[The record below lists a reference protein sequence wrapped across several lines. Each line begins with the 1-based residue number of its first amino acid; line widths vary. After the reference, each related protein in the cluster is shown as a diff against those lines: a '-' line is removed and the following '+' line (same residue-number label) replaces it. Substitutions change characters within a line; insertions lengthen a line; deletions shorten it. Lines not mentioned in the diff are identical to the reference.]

1 MRHRGPR
8 RSWFAILILFA
19 VALLPGG
26 ASVAHAQD
34 DTREAEPSPWKRV
47 FEAQGSLFVGNNPQ
61 TIFTTRG
68 SLSFE
73 DSTFDSGVDVR
84 FTYGETSRDGVARVQ
99 QRWWL
104 ATLNLDAFPHDRWS
118 PFMLG
123 TFESSFERR
132 LLQRW
137 NGGLGAKYTPLDD
150 DRTSLSLSLALLAE
164 RRIQLDAESVRQHD
178 ELARYSARFR
188 ANHRLNGKA
197 SLQLETF
204 YQPEVGELDA
214 YLYNSNVTLQYRM
227 TEVLRLQFSYRD
239 SYDTGAE
246 LRGATSNYDGQLVV
260 GIGAEF

>member
-1 MRHRGPR
+1 LKRPSGTKA
-8 RSWFAILILFA
+8 FLA
-19 VALLPGG
+19 VAMALLIIGG
-26 ASVAHAQD
+26 TVQEAQAQ
-34 DTREAEPSPWKRV
+34 EKVPSSWKRI

-68 SLSFE
+68 RMSYT
-73 DSTFDSGVDVR
+73 DSTFDTGFDVK
-84 FTYGETSRDGVARVQ
+84 FTYGETSRDGERRVQ

-137 NGGLGAKYTPLDD
+137 NGGLGAKYTPLDNQ
-150 DRTSLSLSLALLAE
+150 RTRFNVSLALLAE
-164 RRIQLDAESVRQHD
+164 RRVQLNAESQRTED
-178 ELARYSARFR
+178 GLARYSARMR
-188 ANHRLNGKA
+188 AQHQLNGKA
-197 SLQLETF
+197 SVSLETF
-204 YQPEVGELDA
+204 FQPELRELDA
-214 YLYNSNVTLQYRM
+214 YLYNSSATLQYRM

-246 LRGATSNYDGQLVV
+246 LRGARSNYDGQLVV